1 MAQLVFD
8 QHNPAPYKPGGV
20 ASIQLQS
27 QHWGSR
33 KQEDCKFK
41 RSLKK
46 HTKQKTPKPSKPEG
60 SVGSCL

>member
-1 MAQLVFD
+1 MAQLVLD

-46 HTKQKTPKPSKPEG
+46 HTKQKPQNPTPKTQ
-60 SVGSCL
+60 